1 MMGMLIP
8 ALLAMAAIAADQWSK
23 AAIVSHY
30 ASEVASYLAAPSQF
44 FSVPSSKWITVLPGV
59 VHWTFQP
66 NTGAAFSVGAGKTW
80 FFILVTLVFFGVVVY
95 ALRKKWFI
103 GASLW
108 GLALVVGG
116 AVGNLIDRVARGF
129 VVDMIEVEFIRFPV
143 FNVADCCIC
152 IGAAVIVLAVLLE
165 DKKHEA
171 DR

>member
-1 MMGMLIP
+1 MTMLFP
-8 ALLAMAAIAADQWSK
+8 ALLAVAAIAADQWSK
-23 AAIVSHY
+23 AWIAAHY
-30 ASEVASYLAAPSQF
+30 ADYVAQYLAAPDRF
-44 FSVPSSKWITVLPGV
+44 YGVPSSAHLPVLSGV

-66 NTGAAFSVGAGKTW
+66 NTGAAFSFGAGRTW
-80 FFILVTLVFFGVVVY
+80 FFILVTFVFFGVVAY
-95 ALRKKWFI
+95 ALHKKWFT

-116 AVGNLIDRVARGF
+116 AVGNLIDRMARGF

-152 IGAAVIVLAVLLE
+152 VGAAVIVLAVLLE
-165 DKKHEA
+165 DKKHET